1 MSGLF
6 RVYYVDPT
14 TAEEHDMVF
23 VPEVEV
29 VSDDTGDNLCTL
41 VVCFLDGLTTKI
53 GDVQRHR
60 RVPQCGGRQR
70 KDER

>member
-1 MSGLF
+1 
-6 RVYYVDPT
+6 
-14 TAEEHDMVF
+14 MVF